1 MALRVPTQATSI
13 GRNREYRRKMART
26 VTEVETLRT
35 ERAGEKVDGRR
46 ASRERNRDA
55 VVDALLDLYREGNVS
70 PSADEV
76 AMRSGLSRRSLFR
89 YFDDLD
95 DLCRA
100 AIARQTQ
107 RAGHLIA
114 LKNMGEGSLANRITR
129 LAAQRFE
136 LFEAIAPAARVG
148 RLRAPYQL
156 IVAEDIRKSRGV
168 LHRQVEQHF
177 AREMDM
183 MEPDH
188 QRETLAAADVVCSFE
203 SFDLLREAQGLSGN
217 EYQRTIRRVLT
228 ALFQGTRQT
237 KLES

>member
-1 MALRVPTQATSI
+1 MV
-13 GRNREYRRKMART
+13 RT
-26 VTEVETLRT
+26 VTEVETLRS

-55 VVDALLDLYREGNVS
+55 VVDALLDLYREGSVS

-76 AMRSGLSRRSLFR
+76 ANRSGLSRRSLFR

-100 AIARQTQ
+100 AIARQTL
-107 RAGHLIA
+107 RAGHLIV
-114 LKNMGEGSLANRITR
+114 LKNMGEGSLANRITC
-129 LAAQRFE
+129 LAAHRFE

-148 RLRAPYQL
+148 RLRAPYQS
-156 IVAEDIRKSRGV
+156 IVAQDIRKSRAV
-168 LHRQVEQHF
+168 LRRQVEKHF
-177 AREMDM
+177 APEMDM

-217 EYQRTIRRVLT
+217 EYQRTVRRVLT
-228 ALFQGTRQT
+228 ALLQGTRQT